1 MKIVL
6 FYLFALAAV
15 VCGVLTITRRNPINS
30 AISLLG
36 AFVSLA
42 ALYLLL
48 NAQFIAVIQ
57 ITIYAGA
64 ILVLILFTIML
75 LRIREIGKGLFD
87 ITSGAQRV
95 AALVLSFI
103 MFLLLIYAL
112 LHSAGVIGRVGD
124 ELAEVPE
131 LGPTQTLA
139 KKLFSTYIYPFE
151 VASVLLLV
159 GVIGAYI
166 LTRRP
171 QASAQ
176 AEQAAEEASGQGD

>member
-6 FYLFALAAV
+6 FYLFAVAAF

-36 AFVSLA
+36 VFVSLA

-48 NAQFIAVIQ
+48 NAQFIAIIQ
-57 ITIYAGA
+57 VTIYAGA

-75 LRIREIGKGLFD
+75 LRLREIGKGFFD
-87 ITSGAQRV
+87 ITSGAQR
-95 AALVLSFI
+95 AAAIIFSLILLVE
-103 MFLLLIYAL
+103 LIYAL
-112 LHSAGVIGRVGD
+112 ATSAGVIGKAGD
-124 ELAEVPE
+124 ELAQVAQ
-131 LGPTQTLA
+131 LGPTQALA

-171 QASAQ
+171 KEQEQISDEAAS
-176 AEQAAEEASGQGD
+176 EGE

>member
-15 VCGVLTITRRNPINS
+15 IFGVLMITRRNPINS

-36 AFVSLA
+36 AFVSFA
-42 ALYLLL
+42 ALYILL

-75 LRIREIGKGLFD
+75 LRIREVGEGFFD
-87 ITSGAQRV
+87 ITSGAQR
-95 AALVLSFI
+95 AAAIVLSLAL
-103 MFLLLIYAL
+103 FLLLVYAL
-112 LHSAGVIGRVGD
+112 LHSAGVIGKVGSD
-124 ELAEVPE
+124 LAEVPE

-139 KKLFSTYIYPFE
+139 KKLFSAYIYPFE

-159 GVIGAYI
+159 GVVGAYI
-166 LTRRP
+166 LTRRLREP
-171 QASAQ
+171 
-176 AEQAAEEASGQGD
+176 EQVSEEPSEQEGD